1 MPDIRQFNPMQSRGW
16 KMYEW
21 IVFVLAVSLVLY
33 LIFAGADFGAG
44 ILEMFSNREER
55 NSVEA
60 LTYQAIGPVW
70 EANHIWLILVIVILF
85 NCFPE
90 VYSLISTYLHIPIM
104 LMLIGIVFRGTAF
117 AFRHYDAIKDRS
129 QRIYARTFA
138 AASFLTPLFLGTVA
152 GATILGRI
160 TLNPGSFPEGFLWP
174 WLNMFSIS
182 VGLLT
187 VAICAFLAATFLIGE
202 SSDTPALQEK
212 FIRQSAI
219 SLGITVLMGAVVF
232 AAGEWQGISLL
243 TMFLAQPLSLFGIGF
258 ATAGLL
264 LYWHL
269 LLNQHWQAIR
279 LVAAAQAGLILLS
292 WLIAQYPVAIQLH
305 NASPI
310 TFHGSQAPEQVL
322 TVIGYTLIFGVLMI
336 FPALIYLIKTFKFR
350 EE

>member
-1 MPDIRQFNPMQSRGW
+1 MF
-16 KMYEW
+16 EW
-21 IVFVLAVSLVLY
+21 IVFVLAVSLLFY
-33 LIFAGADFGAG
+33 LVFAGADFGAG
-44 ILEMFSNREER
+44 ILEIFSSREER

-70 EANHIWLILVIVILF
+70 EANHIWLILIIVILF

-90 VYSLISTYLHIPIM
+90 VYFLISTFLHIPIM

-129 QRIYARTFA
+129 HQIYARAFA
-138 AASFLTPLFLGTVA
+138 AASFLTPLFLGIVA

-174 WLNMFSIS
+174 WLNLFSIS

-202 SSDTPALQEK
+202 SRKTPALQAK

-219 SLGITVLMGAVVF
+219 SLGITVLLGGVVF
-232 AAGEWQGISLL
+232 VAGEWQGISLL
-243 TMFLAQPLSLFGIGF
+243 SMFLAQPLSLIGIGL

-269 LLNQHWQAIR
+269 LMNQRWQAIR

-292 WLIAQYPVAIQLH
+292 WLIAQYPVAIQLK
-305 NASPI
+305 NASPV
-310 TFHGSQAPEQVL
+310 TLAGSQAPEQVL
-322 TVIGYTLIFGVLMI
+322 TVIGYTLIFGVLVI
-336 FPALIYLIKTFKFR
+336 FPALIYLIKTFKFQ